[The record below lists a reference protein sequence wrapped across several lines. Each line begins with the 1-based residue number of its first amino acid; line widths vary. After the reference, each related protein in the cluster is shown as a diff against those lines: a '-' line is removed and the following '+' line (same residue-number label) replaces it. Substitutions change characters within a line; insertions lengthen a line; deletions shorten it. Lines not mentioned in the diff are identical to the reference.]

1 MLDRVRA
8 ESHRL
13 LRCPSGL
20 SPTFRSIE
28 EIVHEKRAHSRVQ
41 VRIDVSCTTEEG
53 AVVEG
58 VTRDLAVGG
67 AFIESADMPAFGSKV
82 KLALKLPGGE
92 PLHVSAIV
100 RWTKPGGFGVQFQLL
115 GAKETWAL
123 AKLSSGK

>member
-1 MLDRVRA
+1 M
-8 ESHRL
+8 
-13 LRCPSGL
+13 
-20 SPTFRSIE
+20 
-28 EIVHEKRAHSRVQ
+28 HEKRAHSRVQ